1 MKLLHCKTVLDAYC
15 SRDSFIAMK
24 MESSFTTLIGSR
36 GWHVYQKST
45 WKNPK
50 KDEALSFKKE
60 TEPVALRFDPFSIAF
75 TGKSIEYLTPL
86 TVGHIPLEISRFVYF
101 FLERRG
107 KMEAKV
113 QRTKCEES
121 SIPKGSL
128 EIVTQV
134 TFKIEEEKKRFLL
147 TLVDLIKENY
157 ETLKSEAH
165 EIIEDKGNGTGDEN
179 HSDGEDIRLFIDDD
193 EEQKDL

>member
-60 TEPVALRFDPFSIAF
+60 TDPVALALSFDPFSITF
-75 TGKSIEYLTPL
+75 TRKSIKYLTPL
-86 TVGHIPLEISRFVYF
+86 MVEHIPLEISRFVYF
-101 FLERRG
+101 FWREVENWR
-107 KMEAKV
+107 
-113 QRTKCEES
+113 QRY
-121 SIPKGSL
+121 
-128 EIVTQV
+128 
-134 TFKIEEEKKRFLL
+134 
-147 TLVDLIKENY
+147 IKQSVRN
-157 ETLKSEAH
+157 LQFHRVA
-165 EIIEDKGNGTGDEN
+165 
-179 HSDGEDIRLFIDDD
+179 
-193 EEQKDL
+193 